1 MSIREDLA
9 ELKIIMKNMLLK
21 AEEGEW
27 ESLIDMDMQRS
38 KCISKLVAYSDSHL
52 DSNFD
57 PSLDGGLEENLTEEI
72 ELLMELDQQIMKICL
87 NRKED
92 ITKNL
97 CDANKVMKG
106 MNEYLKNS

>member
-1 MSIREDLA
+1 ME
-9 ELKIIMKNMLLK
+9 NMLLK

-38 KCISKLVAYSDSHL
+38 KCISKVVAYSDSHP
-52 DSNFD
+52 DSD
-57 PSLDGGLEENLTEEI
+57 PSLAGGLEENLTEEI

-97 CDANKVMKG
+97 CDANKAMKG

>member
-9 ELKIIMKNMLLK
+9 ELKIIMENMLLK

-38 KCISKLVAYSDSHL
+38 KCISKVVDYSDSHP
-52 DSNFD
+52 D
-57 PSLDGGLEENLTEEI
+57 PSLAGGLEENLMEEI
-72 ELLMELDQQIMKICL
+72 ELLMELDKQIMKICL

-97 CDANKVMKG
+97 CDANKAMKG